1 MPARTHAST
10 SPTTTN
16 KENMGGSPTRDV
28 KGKGRARDDDDAADE
43 DDLYAEN
50 GEDEQD
56 ASNGAGE
63 GDEADEDAEEED
75 DDESKMEKQRV
86 IRAEYR
92 KLQSTTDDLRGDLQN
107 TSVHDLADKVSSANV
122 LFKRV
127 DRPSEAVLDSK
138 VLIATSEAG
147 ALKARQ
153 LKIDADAFDT
163 DEFIARLVKFM
174 GGQANAR
181 DARRKRTRGKRAAEN
196 DEDEL
201 DDDDEAEFD
210 RPMKWIKV
218 GRVLAAQSRRAAP
231 FDFMYGPLAIE
242 VKEKKAR
249 TQRAK
254 NQIDEAEKMRPEE
267 LQADDVA
274 KNENETG
281 KVTAKIAKRLQEV
294 AGDRGIPFLEFII
307 NPHSFAQSVENAF
320 FFSFLVREQ
329 KAAIEVDEDESSPTY
344 GDTIAFLVDPETAA
358 STAAQSAKKVQ
369 IVLELTQDV
378 WKARRD
384 SLHPYDDPE
393 AIEAY
398 EIDEPV
404 IPHREAFVAPTATGK
419 KWPPTILDYHSD
431 CPTFALSVSPLSNS
445 SPSSLRLAVGSY
457 NETRTSA
464 PPSSSSSSNGA
475 AGGAGLSN
483 NFTVASLD
491 PAYLDLEDASDSDSE
506 TAYRSRTT
514 RQRVSGGS
522 AYRAVAR
529 APLLYPPSA
538 VQFAPAKLS
547 SSLGGSGGG
556 VGSGGEQR
564 EVLATTSE
572 CLRLWDLVTEQEDGA
587 AGRSASGYVGGGAVP
602 TRNRL
607 VSRATLQNSKAEFSA
622 PLTSFSWS
630 MLQPIHIVTS
640 SIDTTCTVWDIST
653 GVPVTQLIAHDREV
667 YDVEWSPQSPEI
679 FASVGADGSVRMFDL
694 RSLEHSTIL
703 YEAAPALPSSSS
715 SKHNG
720 GSSST
725 SPPSTTA
732 TPPPLLRLAFSP
744 TSPTYLA
751 VIHAES
757 NDVQILDTR
766 SPGQPA
772 FEVKGHRA
780 PVNGLAWGGATMM
793 GGAGETS
800 GPGWLATVSDDATL
814 LLWDLSP
821 FQPHAQQSTRSAPQ
835 QPKRVSTPSLAYTA
849 PSEINAV
856 AWGGGGEWV
865 TIGCGRVV
873 RSVRC

>member
-1 MPARTHAST
+1 
-10 SPTTTN
+10 
-16 KENMGGSPTRDV
+16 MGGSPTRDV
-28 KGKGRARDDDDAADE
+28 KGKGRARDDDDDADE

-50 GEDEQD
+50 GGDEQD

-63 GDEADEDAEEED
+63 GDEADEDEEEED
-75 DDESKMEKQRV
+75 DDGSKIEKQRAV
-86 IRAEYR
+86 RAEYR

-107 TSVHDLADKVSSANV
+107 ASVDALADKVLSANV

-127 DRPSEAVLDSK
+127 DRPSEAILDSH

-163 DEFIARLVKFM
+163 DEFIPRLVKFM

-181 DARRKRTRGKRAAEN
+181 DARRKRTRGKRAAES

-201 DDDDEAEFD
+201 DDDEVEFD

-218 GRVLAAQSRRAAP
+218 GRVLAAQSRRPAP
-231 FDFMYGPLAIE
+231 LDFMYGPLAIE

-344 GDTIAFLVDPETAA
+344 GDTIAFIVDPETAA
-358 STAAQSAKKVQ
+358 STAAQGAKKVQ

-378 WKARRD
+378 WK
-384 SLHPYDDPE
+384 E

-398 EIDEPV
+398 EIEEPV

-419 KWPPTILDYHSD
+419 KPPTILDYHSD

-464 PPSSSSSSNGA
+464 QPSSSSSSNGA

-522 AYRAVAR
+522 AFRAVAR
-529 APLLYPPSA
+529 APLLYPPSS

-556 VGSGGEQR
+556 VGAGGEQR

-587 AGRSASGYVGGGAVP
+587 AGRSARGYVGGGAVP

-607 VSRATLQNSKAEFSA
+607 VSRATLQNSKVEFSA

-703 YEAAPALPSSSS
+703 YEAAPAISSSS

-772 FEVKGHRA
+772 FEVKGHKA

-800 GPGWLATVSDDATL
+800 GPGWLTTVSDDATL
-814 LLWDLSP
+814 LLWDLSTS
-821 FQPHAQQSTRSAPQ
+821 QPHAEQPSRSAPQ

>member
-43 DDLYAEN
+43 DGLYDEN
-50 GEDEQD
+50 GGDERD
-56 ASNGAGE
+56 ASNRAGE
-63 GDEADEDAEEED
+63 GDEADEDEDEED
-75 DDESKMEKQRV
+75 DDESNIEKQRA

-107 TSVHDLADKVSSANV
+107 TSVHELADKISSANV

-163 DEFIARLVKFM
+163 NEFIARLVKFM

-181 DARRKRTRGKRAAEN
+181 GARRKRTRGKRAAES

-201 DDDDEAEFD
+201 DDDDEVEFD
-210 RPMKWIKV
+210 RPIKWIKV
-218 GRVLAAQSRRAAP
+218 GRVLAAQSRRPAP

-358 STAAQSAKKVQ
+358 STAAQGAKKVQ

-378 WKARRD
+378 WK
-384 SLHPYDDPE
+384 E

-398 EIDEPV
+398 EIEEPV

-431 CPTFALSVSPLSNS
+431 CPTFALSISPLSNS

-457 NETRTSA
+457 NETRTSV

-529 APLLYPPSA
+529 APLLYPPSS

-556 VGSGGEQR
+556 VGAGGEQR

-572 CLRLWDLVTEQEDGA
+572 CLRLWDLVTEQEDGST
-587 AGRSASGYVGGGAVP
+587 GRSASGYVGGAVP

-703 YEAAPALPSSSS
+703 YEAAPAISTSS

-732 TPPPLLRLAFSP
+732 TPPLLRLAFSP

-814 LLWDLSP
+814 LLWDLSTS
-821 FQPHAQQSTRSAPQ
+821 QPNAQQASRSAPQ

-865 TIGCGRVV
+865 TIGCGRLV